1 MRVLGPSLLLPGN
14 DARWLPN
21 VDLPA
26 EGLIWCRHL
35 APSSVGRDGSHCD
48 SDVRGDVRCRP
59 PFGVGSRHGHPSD
72 FTAQVLQ
79 TDSVQIQSLS
89 VALGRSFIYK
99 RPCNGRCGVPERPL
113 MWTSTAST
121 KEGPP

>member
-26 EGLIWCRHL
+26 EGLIWCWHL
-35 APSSVGRDGSHCD
+35 APSSVGRDCSDCD
-48 SDVRGDVRCRP
+48 SDVGGDVRCCP

-72 FTAQVLQ
+72 FTAQFCRQTLYRYRVCLYRWDVLY
-79 TDSVQIQSLS
+79 DIDVL
-89 VALGRSFIYK
+89 AMAGA
-99 RPCNGRCGVPERPL
+99 
-113 MWTSTAST
+113 ASRNVR
-121 KEGPP
+121 